1 MPVRKPQPR
10 AHTNTFTL
18 SYRCSLD
25 ESEESCCCPLE
36 RRQKCGLKAYRAA
49 ADALN
54 EILMAQDGEAAMRF
68 VFNSLKTRKATSM
81 NEPFDPKAVN
91 DKARDSYRR
100 TAAQFEEFARDA
112 EVPKAMREIARKKH
126 CANAR
131 DI

>member
-1 MPVRKPQPR
+1 
-10 AHTNTFTL
+10 
-18 SYRCSLD
+18 
-25 ESEESCCCPLE
+25 
-36 RRQKCGLKAYRAA
+36 
-49 ADALN
+49 
-54 EILMAQDGEAAMRF
+54 MRF

-81 NEPFDPKAVN
+81 NEPCDPKAVN
-91 DKARDSYRR
+91 DEARDSYRR

>member
-1 MPVRKPQPR
+1 
-10 AHTNTFTL
+10 
-18 SYRCSLD
+18 
-25 ESEESCCCPLE
+25 
-36 RRQKCGLKAYRAA
+36 
-49 ADALN
+49 
-54 EILMAQDGEAAMRF
+54 
-68 VFNSLKTRKATSM
+68 M

-100 TAAQFEEFARDA
+100 TAAQFEEFARDV